1 MNLKETK
8 SCDIANDNF
17 FFILQPIAPVL
28 NTNLEQT
35 AYYQQVKKQNY
46 LKLKKNQN

>member
-1 MNLKETK
+1 MMT
-8 SCDIANDNF
+8 

-35 AYYQQVKKQNY
+35 AYYQQVKR
-46 LKLKKNQN
+46 